1 MSANSENK
9 LTLTHITP
17 NSYRQLVRRWR
28 CWATCCCTFVGHLHE
43 NRVETLPLKSVGSPT
58 TWLSLL
64 QRFALTRNTRTETQ
78 STNWSNV
85 SKSQHHTEGNNIHTE
100 DLLTLLSCEVPH
112 LTLRFFL
119 TKPLLFQWPL
129 MVLQNSCVG
138 AAVVCCACLFFFPSS
153 VKCHQNTTT
162 NNSVHHTLILYLWEI
177 WKLPFISVH
186 PVFTTLSNYWKSSWK
201 IHYFLSNSEKFWIK
215 FRCELTD
222 EIKKKK
228 RNGNLWFVAVFFLRK

>member
-17 NSYRQLVRRWR
+17 NSYRPLVRRWR

-138 AAVVCCACLFFFPSS
+138 AAVVCCACLFFSLLLLNVIKIPQPIIQFIIHLFYAYG
-153 VKCHQNTTT
+153 KYGNCR
-162 NNSVHHTLILYLWEI
+162 LYLFILYS
-177 WKLPFISVH
+177 PHSVITESH
-186 PVFTTLSNYWKSSWK
+186 PEKFTIFSQILK
-201 IHYFLSNSEKFWIK
+201 NSE
-215 FRCELTD
+215 
-222 EIKKKK
+222 
-228 RNGNLWFVAVFFLRK
+228 